1 MKMMRKKVNKSKSAR
16 TFRKQAGKT
25 AYANLKSN
33 PMRGGIRL

>member
-1 MKMMRKKVNKSKSAR
+1 MYRTKVNKSKYAR

-25 AYANLKSN
+25 AYANIKTN